1 MIIFTKM
8 PSYLVLKCLKKNE
21 DKLRL
26 HHFSSL
32 QNLFVFILNFEFAY
46 APKQID
52 CV

>member
-8 PSYLVLKCLKKNE
+8 PSYLVLKCLEKL